1 MCYVRGHHRGLPYS
15 PQEEKMNVIAEI
27 SRWAIPLILLF
38 IPVVAY
44 LRKVPVYESFVAG
57 AEEGFKTGVRILPFL
72 IGMLVSIK
80 VFVDSGALDIVSH
93 WLQPLFALLGLDPNF
108 AAIIPLAIMRPLSGS
123 GALGVATQLINQ
135 YGPDSYIGRL
145 ASTLQGSTDT
155 TFFVLTVYF
164 GSVGIKKY
172 RYALKLGLLADLIGL
187 IVSVWIVTKTFY

>member
-1 MCYVRGHHRGLPYS
+1 MR
-15 PQEEKMNVIAEI
+15 VIAEI
-27 SRWAIPLILLF
+27 SRWAIPLLLLL
-38 IPVVAY
+38 IPVLAY
-44 LRKVPVYESFVAG
+44 LRNVPVYESFVAG

-72 IGMLVSIK
+72 IGMLVSIR
-80 VFVDSGALDIVSH
+80 VFVDSGALDLVSQC
-93 WLQPLFALLGLDPNF
+93 LQPFFGFLGFDSDF

-135 YGPDSYIGRL
+135 YGPDSFIGRL

>member
-1 MCYVRGHHRGLPYS
+1 
-15 PQEEKMNVIAEI
+15 
-27 SRWAIPLILLF
+27 
-38 IPVVAY
+38 
-44 LRKVPVYESFVAG
+44 
-57 AEEGFKTGVRILPFL
+57 
-72 IGMLVSIK
+72 MLVSIR
-80 VFVDSGALDIVSH
+80 VFVDSGALNIMSH
-93 WLQPLFALLGLDPNF
+93 WLQPLFALLGLDSDF

-135 YGPDSYIGRL
+135 YGPDSFIGRL

-172 RYALKLGLLADLIGL
+172 RYALKLGLLADLVGL

>member
-1 MCYVRGHHRGLPYS
+1 
-15 PQEEKMNVIAEI
+15 MNVIAGI
-27 SRWAIPLILLF
+27 SRWAIPLLLLL
-38 IPVVAY
+38 IPVMAY

-57 AEEGFKTGVRILPFL
+57 AEDGFKTGVSILPFL

-80 VFVDSGALDIVSH
+80 VFVDSGALDIIAH
-93 WLQPLFALLGLDPNF
+93 WLQPLFGFLGLDPSF

-135 YGPDSYIGRL
+135 HGPDSFIGRL
-145 ASTLQGSTDT
+145 ASTLLGSSDT

>member
-1 MCYVRGHHRGLPYS
+1 M
-15 PQEEKMNVIAEI
+15 KVIAEI
-27 SRWAIPLILLF
+27 SRWAIPLLLLL
-38 IPVVAY
+38 IPLLAY

-57 AEEGFKTGVRILPFL
+57 AEDGFKTALRILPFL
-72 IGMLVSIK
+72 IGMLVSIR
-80 VFVDSGALDIVSH
+80 VFVDSGALNIVSH
-93 WLQPLFALLGLDPNF
+93 WLQPIFASLGLDPNF

-135 YGPDSYIGRL
+135 YGPDSFIGRL

-172 RYALKLGLLADLIGL
+172 RYALKLGLLADIIGL
-187 IVSVWIVTKTFY
+187 IISVWIVTKTFY

>member
-1 MCYVRGHHRGLPYS
+1 MRF
-15 PQEEKMNVIAEI
+15 IAEI
-27 SRWAIPLILLF
+27 SRWAIPLLLLL
-38 IPVVAY
+38 IPVIAY
-44 LRKVPVYESFVAG
+44 LRKVPVYESFVVG
-57 AEEGFKTGVRILPFL
+57 AEDGFKTGVRILPFL
-72 IGMLVSIK
+72 IGMLVSIRI
-80 VFVDSGALDIVSH
+80 FVDSGALNIPAN
-93 WLQPLFALLGLDPNF
+93 WLQPIFSFLGLDSNF
-108 AAIIPLAIMRPLSGS
+108 TAIIPLAIMRPLSGS

-172 RYALKLGLLADLIGL
+172 RYALKLGLLADFIGL

>member
-1 MCYVRGHHRGLPYS
+1 
-15 PQEEKMNVIAEI
+15 MNIIAGI
-27 SRWAIPLILLF
+27 SLWAIPLLLLI
-38 IPVVAY
+38 IPLIAY

-72 IGMLVSIK
+72 IGMLVAIR
-80 VFVDSGALDIVSH
+80 VFVDSGALNIVAH
-93 WLQPLFALLGLDPNF
+93 WLKPLFELLGLDPDI

-135 YGPDSYIGRL
+135 YGPDSFIGRL

-172 RYALKLGLLADLIGL
+172 RYALKLGLLADLTGL
-187 IVSVWIVTKTFY
+187 IVSVWIVTKMFH

>member
-1 MCYVRGHHRGLPYS
+1 
-15 PQEEKMNVIAEI
+15 MNVIAEI
-27 SRWAIPLILLF
+27 SRWAIPLLLLL

-44 LRKVPVYESFVAG
+44 LRKVPVYEAFVAG
-57 AEEGFKTGVRILPFL
+57 AEDGFKTGVRILPFL
-72 IGMLVSIK
+72 IGMLVSIRI
-80 VFVDSGALDIVSH
+80 FVDSGALNIVSY
-93 WLQPLFALLGLDPNF
+93 WLQPLFELLGLDPNF

-135 YGPDSYIGRL
+135 HGPDSFIGRL

-172 RYALKLGLLADLIGL
+172 RYALKLGLLADLVGL